1 MTDFFTLNPRYERYE
16 LGVYP
21 LEYQTVY
28 GAERSP
34 LGATLLK
41 GLFLV
46 GMMTAL
52 LKWAS
57 IQSLRFP
64 INPTLADGIILIIAG
79 ATALL
84 ACTTEIINFFHSL
97 RMNKRYEQLVKTG
110 VILNG
115 TIANIRIKEQR
126 FSYRDKDFQMKEY
139 RGTYYIVVTYT
150 FKTPDQR
157 MISGEQIRIRED
169 LRDRPLPPIG
179 TPIRVLYADDH
190 THVML

>member
-28 GAERSP
+28 GAERLKVGS
-34 LGATLLK
+34 ALLK
-41 GLFLV
+41 GFLFIV
-46 GMMTAL
+46 MMTAL
-52 LKWAS
+52 FKYAS

-84 ACTTEIINFFHSL
+84 ACTTEIINFFHGL
-97 RMNKRYEQLVKTG
+97 RMNKRYDLLIKNG
-110 VILNG
+110 VLLSG
-115 TIANIRIKEQR
+115 TIKNIYVKEQR
-126 FSYRDKDFQMKEY
+126 FYYRDKNFQMKEY
-139 RGTYYIVVTYT
+139 RGTYYIVVIYT
-150 FKTPDQR
+150 FTTPDQR
-157 MISGEQIRIRED
+157 TITGEQIRIRED
-169 LRDRPLPPIG
+169 LRDKPLPPDG
-179 TPIRVLYADDH
+179 TPIRVLYADDN